1 MGYPQ
6 TVAMSTSSV
15 TYQEPAFAV
24 DMNNHIWLADLELVA
39 PANTSG
45 KIVLYERTATT
56 TWSHGMAI
64 TNPNSSGVEQAPRP
78 VFLPLGTGDSGTI
91 GLIFQSYN
99 CLYWAIVSATSS
111 GTTVSTPIELSSYS
125 TTPGTCNLPSSQEA
139 VENSAFSVA
148 TDPSSGDQYLGFVIN
163 AATSGDTNIY
173 TLTYQ
178 ASMGLWIDGQALT
191 MGITFPNHEAYVK
204 STFATSGSSTYAYM
218 FINNG
223 GELAFFLSD
232 TLSGGATMYGS
243 PVYNLLHPPITGT
256 QNYDNPRIDAPE
268 YIDSSYVPVWEQY
281 TSSVDPMTGIE
292 VQSLIYWS
300 NVPN

>member
-1 MGYPQ
+1 
-6 TVAMSTSSV
+6 
-15 TYQEPAFAV
+15 
-24 DMNNHIWLADLELVA
+24 
-39 PANTSG
+39 
-45 KIVLYERTATT
+45 
-56 TWSHGMAI
+56 
-64 TNPNSSGVEQAPRP
+64 
-78 VFLPLGTGDSGTI
+78 
-91 GLIFQSYN
+91 
-99 CLYWAIVSATSS
+99 
-111 GTTVSTPIELSSYS
+111 
-125 TTPGTCNLPSSQEA
+125 
-139 VENSAFSVA
+139 
-148 TDPSSGDQYLGFVIN
+148 
-163 AATSGDTNIY
+163 
-173 TLTYQ
+173 
-178 ASMGLWIDGQALT
+178 
-191 MGITFPNHEAYVK
+191 
-204 STFATSGSSTYAYM
+204 M